1 MKKIILLV
9 FVSIVVSMQAYSQ
22 DCDPEITETSG
33 GGTYCLNEEVTL
45 SITGDLDN
53 ANEWQWY
60 IGECKVDDNK
70 VGTGTSITVK
80 VTKTTSYYV
89 VATGDCVAD
98 DQECA
103 EIIIVLDDEPPVVT
117 TCPDDIIVEAEEGK
131 CEVEV
136 TYEEPTGTDNCS
148 DELEVELIEGLGP
161 DMIFPVGTTTE
172 KYVITDENGNKAE
185 CIFTVTVKDTQVPVI
200 TCPEDIEVNNDP
212 GECGAVVDY
221 TDPVVSDNCTGF
233 SLERIEGLASGSLF
247 PVGITTVSY
256 TASDAS
262 GNTSSCSFLVT
273 VNDVE
278 PPVITVKDKK
288 ISQWPPNHKPF
299 EIQIEDYIE
308 SVYDNC
314 PDVSIDDIIISE
326 ASSDEPV
333 NGKGDGNTT
342 DDIVIGDDCRTIHL
356 LAERQ
361 GGGNGRVYTIELA
374 VADASG
380 NIGTAEIKAEIRPN
394 NGKNSSVIDDGPEY
408 IVEGCDPNPDDGE
421 DTVAPLDDTSSRLNI
436 STLETYPNPFN
447 SSFEIQFT
455 PMSDDRITV
464 DLYTFTGAKLKGI
477 FAGDVKADENYSW
490 IFDSGNLNDELYIL
504 LIQGN
509 KSYAFKRIVRK

>member
-1 MKKIILLV
+1 M
-9 FVSIVVSMQAYSQ
+9 
-22 DCDPEITETSG
+22 T
-33 GGTYCLNEEVTL
+33 
-45 SITGDLDN
+45 
-53 ANEWQWY
+53 
-60 IGECKVDDNK
+60 
-70 VGTGTSITVK
+70 
-80 VTKTTSYYV
+80 
-89 VATGDCVAD
+89 
-98 DQECA
+98 
-103 EIIIVLDDEPPVVT
+103 
-117 TCPDDIIVEAEEGK
+117 
-131 CEVEV
+131 
-136 TYEEPTGTDNCS
+136 
-148 DELEVELIEGLGP
+148 
-161 DMIFPVGTTTE
+161 
-172 KYVITDENGNKAE
+172 
-185 CIFTVTVKDTQVPVI
+185 
-200 TCPEDIEVNNDP
+200 
-212 GECGAVVDY
+212 
-221 TDPVVSDNCTGF
+221 
-233 SLERIEGLASGSLF
+233 
-247 PVGITTVSY
+247 
-256 TASDAS
+256 
-262 GNTSSCSFLVT
+262 
-273 VNDVE
+273 
-278 PPVITVKDKK
+278 
-288 ISQWPPNHKPF
+288 PF

-314 PDVSIDDIIISE
+314 PGVSIDDIIISE

-408 IVEGCDPNPDDGE
+408 IVEGCDPNPDDE
-421 DTVAPLDDTSSRLNI
+421 EETVEPLDDTSSRLNI
-436 STLETYPNPFN
+436 SAFEAYPNPFN

-464 DLYTFTGAKLKGI
+464 DLYTFTGARLKGI
-477 FAGDVKADENYSW
+477 YAGDVKANENYSW